1 MTNLPTAPREAPVI
15 PKPQKREIA
24 IPGAPKK
31 EKKGNI
37 RGGLLI
43 LGLLLIAGAVFGFWF
58 ILQSFDQR
66 FQVLVTSRTLNRWQI
81 SSAADF
87 TVVQANPGDASFL
100 TANQLGAVVGRWA
113 TGTIPAGT
121 IVTAGMFQQPPLSG
135 ETEANNVLIQLSLKA
150 SEAPFGTLQAGD
162 RVALFGEIA
171 SETGPSG
178 LQLLG
183 IITLDFVQG
192 DTITYIVS
200 PEEAWR
206 YQTILEQFESA
217 SNRKIWKLGT
227 SVSDSM
233 VEELV
238 GRFSSFDLED
248 VFVEDIPGETGSGV

>member
-15 PKPQKREIA
+15 PKPQKREVA
-24 IPGAPKK
+24 IPGAPQK

-37 RGGLLI
+37 RGGLLF
-43 LGLLLIAGAVFGFWF
+43 LGLALIAGAVFGFWF

-66 FQVLVTSRTLNRWQI
+66 SQVLVTSRTLNRWQV

-87 TVVQANPGDASFL
+87 TVVQANPGNASFL

-121 IVTAGMFQQPPLSG
+121 IVTAGMFQQPPLS
-135 ETEANNVLIQLSLKA
+135 EENEAGNVLIQLSLPP

-162 RVALFGEIA
+162 RVALFGEVA
-171 SETGPSG
+171 SETGSSG
-178 LQLLG
+178 LQLFG

-192 DTITYIVS
+192 DKITYIVP

-206 YQTILEQFESA
+206 YQTIVEQFESS
-217 SNRKIWKLGT
+217 SNRKIWKLGIN
-227 SVSDSM
+227 VSDSM

-238 GRFSSFDLED
+238 EGFSSFDLGD
-248 VFVEDIPGETGSGV
+248 ILVEDIPGEAGSGV